1 MYTFNQEEYG
11 QCVDRMTRKLF
22 QQFLHTHFNMTD
34 RVLTDQIFKYFNEDH
49 DTEITRSGH
58 YICKQSVFSPRKMSR
73 EEWLLG
79 FSVFLKG
86 TEEEQTEYCF
96 KIYDINSD
104 GFITREEMMTLMKSC
119 LVR

>member
-1 MYTFNQEEYG
+1 MMN
-11 QCVDRMTRKLF
+11 
-22 QQFLHTHFNMTD
+22 
-34 RVLTDQIFKYFNEDH
+34 
-49 DTEITRSGH
+49 
-58 YICKQSVFSPRKMSR
+58 SR

-119 LVR
+119 LVRWAVSYSQAYSYIYTLYVHFETYKKF